1 MKFIFLLL
9 VSVVLINVNVTG
21 VQMIPNMSGN
31 GKPRRYMY
39 FLHVPGGGVGGG
51 AGGGGGGAIEGG
63 GRTAGGAGAGG
74 GGGGAIEGGGRT
86 AGGAGAG
93 GGVWK
98 TRTRGQHRRTD
109 S

>member
-1 MKFIFLLL
+1 
-9 VSVVLINVNVTG
+9 
-21 VQMIPNMSGN
+21 MSGN

-74 GGGGAIEGGGRT
+74 G
-86 AGGAGAG
+86 
-93 GGVWK
+93 VWK
-98 TRTRGQHRRTD
+98 ARTRGQHRRL
-109 S
+109 SIKL